1 MLSPSRALMV
11 GVPTLVGTGVN
22 VAGTT
27 QSTPF
32 SILKSMAIDGQVGMQ
47 AVGGAFTV
55 LNGNIEASM
64 DGQVTWAKF
73 STFDFVLAPI
83 QVITAD
89 AGVSYRLNFL
99 NVTVTIAPNINALL
113 S

>member
-11 GVPTLVGTGVN
+11 GVPTQVGTGIN
-22 VAGTT
+22 AIGTT

-32 SILKSMAIDGQVGMQ
+32 SILKSMAIDGQLALQ
-47 AVGGAFTV
+47 AVGGTFTV
-55 LNGNIEASM
+55 LNGNIEAST

-73 STFDFVLAPI
+73 STFDFVAAPV
-83 QVITAD
+83 QVFTAS
-89 AGVSYRLNFL
+89 AGVSYRINVS
-99 NVTVTIAPNINALL
+99 NVTQTVAPNINALL